1 MFRVA
6 IVAALA
12 GLGILVTGC
21 GGTDT
26 SAPSVPIQIQG
37 AAAASNTNVII
48 RNFTFQ
54 KPAITV
60 PAGTSITW
68 TNQDS
73 SIHTVTA
80 ADRSFDSGNLAQ
92 GQTFSHVFRV
102 PGTYAYRC
110 NIHQYMTGTVVVTG

>member
-1 MFRVA
+1 MFRLC

-12 GLGILVTGC
+12 GLGTLVTGC
-21 GGTDT
+21 GGAGA
-26 SAPSVPIQIQG
+26 SAPSVPLQIQG

-48 RNFTFQ
+48 RYFAFQ

-60 PAGTSITW
+60 AAGISIAW

-92 GQTFSHVFRV
+92 GQAFSHVFRV